1 MADISTGGGSPA
13 AGSGMGPAYR
23 RKQTGSLMTVI
34 VMAGLACI
42 FILMKQKGIQRI
54 LVFYL
59 IVLGFA
65 ALIFSSMMIVVEG
78 SLLTIKFGLGIV
90 WKRIN
95 LLEVESCRI
104 VKNPWYYGWGIRR
117 IPGGWYF
124 GVSGL
129 SAVELTMRSG
139 KRFRVGTDVPE
150 ELEAV
155 ILAKGSDIRQE

>member
-1 MADISTGGGSPA
+1 MTDISTGGDSPA
-13 AGSGMGPAYR
+13 GGMGTSPYR

-42 FILMKQKGIQRI
+42 FMLMKQKGIQRV

-65 ALIFSSMMIVVEG
+65 ALIFSSMMVVVEG

-117 IPGGWYF
+117 IRGGWYF

-129 SAVELTMRSG
+129 SAVELTMKSG
-139 KRFRVGTDVPE
+139 KRFRIGTDVPE

-155 ILAKGSDIRQE
+155 ILARGSNIRQE